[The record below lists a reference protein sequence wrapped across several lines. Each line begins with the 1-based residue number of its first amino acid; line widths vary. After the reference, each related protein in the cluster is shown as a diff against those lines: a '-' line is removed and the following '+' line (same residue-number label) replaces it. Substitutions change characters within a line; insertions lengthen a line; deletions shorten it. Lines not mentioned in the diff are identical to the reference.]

1 MSRVTTSDTDVDVDL
16 SALFSSLARNWLRIL
31 LIALVVSVVAIML
44 ASVATP
50 KYRAETRILIETRE
64 SVFTRPEGDRSGDRP
79 ILDEEGVT
87 SQVEVIGSADLL
99 KQVALKLNLAE
110 REEFDAAAR
119 MSMLGNALVILG
131 LKADPIEIPP
141 EERVLE
147 AFRDKLNVYRVKN
160 SRVIVVEFSS
170 EDPKLA
176 ARVADAVA
184 EAYIALQRDAKLQSD
199 TDATAWL
206 EPEITSLREKV
217 KEAEGRAAAFR
228 SQSGLL
234 IGQNNSVL
242 ATQQLAE
249 LSSELSRVRAARA
262 SAEAKAA
269 SIKNAIDSGVAI
281 DTVPDVLSSDLIQ
294 RLRER
299 QVQLNADI
307 ADMSTTLLDGHP
319 RIKAL
324 KSQRSGLARQIQLE
338 GRKILQSVKTE
349 ARTARFRENELIAR
363 LNELK
368 AESARVGDEQVELR
382 ALERDAA
389 SQRDL
394 LESYL
399 TRFREASS
407 RKDGNYRP
415 VDARIF
421 SRATTPGEPYF
432 PKKLPIAAAS
442 FAGTLLIMALI
453 ILAQELFSGRAMR
466 QISGGTVEP
475 VRDVPMAPPVATA
488 ANHNPVASTAN
499 RTPVASTAKRTPPAP
514 PPTPLPEV
522 LARQSDNDAASRKS
536 RPALKNPTDEKKPRR
551 AERPAT
557 ADNDVTKSKKR
568 PTETKPTAD
577 RKPKPKEAPA
587 TVDRGDDD
595 AGEHAIE
602 PVAEQLVASGA
613 DRAVVVSPEGD
624 EAAASSVL
632 LAREVAD
639 TGMRVLLLD
648 LTQSG
653 AASRPMLDGVKLPGI
668 TNLLASTAQFGDV
681 IHGDLYSDCHV
692 IPNGTADTELAMR
705 AIERLPII
713 MDSLTT
719 AYDLVIVECG
729 PTDADGI
736 RRIVNDDAKVLMS
749 VLEPAEECIL
759 ETATSL
765 HDAGHEDLILVTPL
779 GYSAPTAPVP
789 GRSVA

>member
-16 SALFSSLARNWLRIL
+16 SALFSSLARNWLRIIL
-31 LIALVVSVVAIML
+31 VALVVAVVAFVL
-44 ASVATP
+44 ASLATP

-64 SVFTRPEGDRSGDRP
+64 SVFTRPDGDRNGDRP

-99 KQVALKLNLAE
+99 KQVALKLNLAD
-110 REEFDAAAR
+110 REEFDSAAR

-147 AFRDKLNVYRVKN
+147 AFREKLNVYRVKN

-176 ARVADAVA
+176 ARVSDAVA
-184 EAYIALQRDAKLQSD
+184 EAYIAVQRDAKLQSD

-206 EPEITSLREKV
+206 EPEIVGLREKV
-217 KEAEGRAAAFR
+217 KEAEGRVAAFR

-269 SIKNAIDSGVAI
+269 SIKNALDSGVAI

-299 QVQLNADI
+299 QVQLAADI
-307 ADMSTTLLDGHP
+307 ADLSTTLLDAHP

-324 KSQRSGLARQIQLE
+324 KSQRGGLERQIQSE
-338 GRKILQSVKTE
+338 ARKVLQSLETE
-349 ARTARFRENELIAR
+349 ARTSRFREKELIAR

-421 SRATTPGEPYF
+421 SRATTPLEPYF
-432 PKKLPIAAAS
+432 PKKLPIAAAALVGS
-442 FAGTLLIMALI
+442 MLIMALI

-466 QISGGTVEP
+466 RATAGTVEP
-475 VRDVPMAPPVATA
+475 VRDVEMAPAVEPKSNSAEMSDAPAQKIHAAPVVSD
-488 ANHNPVASTAN
+488 NPVESVRKQPAT
-499 RTPVASTAKRTPPAP
+499 RQIPVEARPDQSETPAP
-514 PPTPLPEV
+514 QDHGE
-522 LARQSDNDAASRKS
+522 
-536 RPALKNPTDEKKPRR
+536 
-551 AERPAT
+551 
-557 ADNDVTKSKKR
+557 
-568 PTETKPTAD
+568 
-577 RKPKPKEAPA
+577 
-587 TVDRGDDD
+587 DD

-613 DRAVVVSPEGD
+613 TRAVVVSPEGD
-624 EAAASSVL
+624 EAAASAVL
-632 LAREVAD
+632 LARAIAD
-639 TGMRVLLLD
+639 GGLRVLLLD

-653 AASRPMLDGVKLPGI
+653 AASRPMLDGVRLPGI
-668 TNLLASTAQFGDV
+668 TDLLASTAQFSDV

-692 IPNGTADTELAMR
+692 IPNGTADSAQAMR

-759 ETATSL
+759 DTATSL
-765 HDAGHEDLILVTPL
+765 HDAGHEDLILVTPI
-779 GYSAPTAPVP
+779 GHAVPTAPVP

>member
-16 SALFSSLARNWLRIL
+16 SALFSSLARNWLRIIL
-31 LIALVVSVVAIML
+31 VALVVAVMAFVL
-44 ASVATP
+44 ASMATP
-50 KYRAETRILIETRE
+50 KYQAETRILIETRE
-64 SVFTRPEGDRSGDRP
+64 SVFTRPDGDRNSDRP

-87 SQVEVIGSADLL
+87 SQVEVIGSVDLL

-110 REEFDAAAR
+110 RDEFDSAAR
-119 MSMLGNALVILG
+119 MSMIGNALVILG

-147 AFRDKLNVYRVKN
+147 AFREKLNVYRVKN

-176 ARVADAVA
+176 ARVSDAVA

-199 TDATAWL
+199 TDATTWL
-206 EPEITSLREKV
+206 EPEIAGLREKV
-217 KEAEGRAAAFR
+217 KEAEGRVSAFR
-228 SQSGLL
+228 AQSGLL

-269 SIKNAIDSGVAI
+269 SIKNAIDSGIAI

-299 QVQLNADI
+299 QVQLDADI
-307 ADMSTTLLDGHP
+307 ADLSTTLLDAHP

-324 KSQRSGLARQIQLE
+324 KSQRGGLERQIQSE
-338 GRKILQSVKTE
+338 ARKVLQSLETE
-349 ARTARFRENELIAR
+349 ARTSRFREKELIAR

-368 AESARVGDEQVELR
+368 AESARAGDEQVELR

-394 LESYL
+394 LETYL

-421 SRATTPGEPYF
+421 SRATTPLEPYF

-442 FAGTLLIMALI
+442 FVGTMLIMALI
-453 ILAQELFSGRAMR
+453 ILARELFSGRAMR
-466 QISGGTVEP
+466 RASTGTVEP
-475 VRDVPMAPPVATA
+475 VRDVEMTPAVA
-488 ANHNPVASTAN
+488 
-499 RTPVASTAKRTPPAP
+499 R
-514 PPTPLPEV
+514 
-522 LARQSDNDAASRKS
+522 
-536 RPALKNPTDEKKPRR
+536 
-551 AERPAT
+551 
-557 ADNDVTKSKKR
+557 
-568 PTETKPTAD
+568 ETKPVGATDVPAQKK
-577 RKPKPKEAPA
+577 RTAPA
-587 TVDRGDDD
+587 RHEGEAESAGKPSSARQIPVEADTGRSAAPVPQEQAEDD
-595 AGEHAIE
+595 AGEHAIQ

-613 DRAVVVSPEGD
+613 SRAVVVSPEGD
-624 EAAASSVL
+624 EAAASAVL
-632 LAREVAD
+632 LAREIAD
-639 TGMRVLLLD
+639 GGLRVLLLD

-668 TNLLASTAQFGDV
+668 TDLLASTSQFSDV

-692 IPNGTADTELAMR
+692 IPNGTADPAQAMR

-736 RRIVNDDAKVLMS
+736 RRIVNEDAKVLMS

-759 ETATSL
+759 DTATRL
-765 HDAGHEDLILVTPL
+765 HDAGHDDLILVTPI
-779 GYSAPTAPVP
+779 GHSMPTAPVP

>member
-16 SALFSSLARNWLRIL
+16 GTLFSSLARNWFRIVL
-31 LIALVVSVVAIML
+31 VAVLVSIAALVLSSL
-44 ASVATP
+44 ATP
-50 KYRAETRILIETRE
+50 KYQAETRILIETRE
-64 SVFTRPEGDRSGDRP
+64 SVFTRPDADRDGDRP

-176 ARVADAVA
+176 ARVSDAVA

-199 TDATAWL
+199 TDATTWL
-206 EPEITSLREKV
+206 EPEIAGLREKV
-217 KEAEGRAAAFR
+217 KEAEGRVAAFR
-228 SQSGLL
+228 AQSGLL

-269 SIKNAIDSGVAI
+269 SIKNAIDSGIAI

-299 QVQLNADI
+299 QVQLDADI
-307 ADMSTTLLDGHP
+307 ADLSTTLLDAHP

-324 KSQRSGLARQIQLE
+324 KSQRGGLERQIQSE
-338 GRKILQSVKTE
+338 ARKVLQSLETE
-349 ARTARFRENELIAR
+349 ARTSRFREKELIAR

-368 AESARVGDEQVELR
+368 AESARAGDEQVELR

-407 RKDGNYRP
+407 RKEGNYRP

-421 SRATTPGEPYF
+421 SRATTPLEPYF

-442 FAGTLLIMALI
+442 FIGTMLIMVLI
-453 ILAQELFSGRAMR
+453 ILASELFSGRAMR
-466 QISGGTVEP
+466 RASTGRVEP
-475 VRDVPMAPPVATA
+475 VREVEMAPA
-488 ANHNPVASTAN
+488 AAPRPKTVE
-499 RTPVASTAKRTPPAP
+499 TAKKPEPKARNAPVPNDTMAPA
-514 PPTPLPEV
+514 
-522 LARQSDNDAASRKS
+522 
-536 RPALKNPTDEKKPRR
+536 NPPRR
-551 AERPAT
+551 APERLVEAEAPVKEQPAT
-557 ADNDVTKSKKR
+557 ADQG
-568 PTETKPTAD
+568 E
-577 RKPKPKEAPA
+577 E
-587 TVDRGDDD
+587 D

-613 DRAVVVSPEGD
+613 NRAVVVSPEGD
-624 EAAASSVL
+624 EAAASAVL
-632 LAREVAD
+632 LAREIAD
-639 TGMRVLLLD
+639 GGLRVLLLD

-653 AASRPMLDGVKLPGI
+653 AASRPMLDGVRLPGI
-668 TNLLASTAQFGDV
+668 TNLLASTAQFSDV
-681 IHGDLYSDCHV
+681 IHGDLYSECHV
-692 IPNGTADTELAMR
+692 IPNGTADPAQAMR
-705 AIERLPII
+705 GIERLPII

-736 RRIVNDDAKVLMS
+736 RRIVNDQAKVLMS

-759 ETATSL
+759 ETATGL
-765 HDAGHEDLILVTPL
+765 HDAGHEDLILVTPI
-779 GYSAPTAPVP
+779 GHSRPTAPVP